1 MSDIIDQNHPANLP
15 AEIAQTPVASNPFQR
30 MQQVGGGMNAAVV
43 EIESQRA
50 IAEAQGK
57 QLLARKFPRSMTQAM
72 ADFMEACKIPEFAA
86 VAFYAVPNRGSGP
99 SIRFAEEAARCYG
112 NFEFGHR
119 ELSRDKG
126 RSVIEVYAW
135 DTEKGNHSVRQLTV
149 EHVVDTKNGPKVLRD
164 QADIDNRIAN
174 VASKQMRGRILAL
187 LPKGL
192 VMAGQE
198 ACKRTLAGNSEKP
211 ISQRINDMV
220 QVFGRFGV
228 TVKHLETKLGHSLD
242 TTTVDELADL
252 VGIFNALKEGA
263 KASEYFELPESD
275 ASASTAAALTQAAKT
290 AAASAPPAQQ
300 ASAPSPAASP
310 APAAPKNSKTT
321 QQASKPAKAAEPPPP
336 VEPPPPAAAASDKPD
351 MPPAGPDDGD
361 VF

>member
-1 MSDIIDQNHPANLP
+1 MNDIMDPNHPANAQVDVLP
-15 AEIAQTPVASNPFQR
+15 PAAPVVAANPFER
-30 MQQVGGGMNAAVV
+30 MQQAGSGVNAAVV

-198 ACKRTLAGNSEKP
+198 ACKRTLAGGNDKP

-220 QVFGRFGV
+220 QAFGRFGV
-228 TVKHLETKLGHSLD
+228 QVAHLEAKLSHKLD

-263 KASEYFELPESD
+263 KPSEYFEIPD
-275 ASASTAAALTQAAKT
+275 PNAIATANTAAALTQQAKANAATAPAPAPAPKASAPKPAPAPRASKQAESDSSAAKD
-290 AAASAPPAQQ
+290 AQQQVEDSAPPA
-300 ASAPSPAASP
+300 P
-310 APAAPKNSKTT
+310 PAAPS
-321 QQASKPAKAAEPPPP
+321 AEAAGQSE
-336 VEPPPPAAAASDKPD
+336 
-351 MPPAGPDDGD
+351 D